1 MGIVAGAVL
10 LVGVGLVWA
19 RAADETAVTAYVTF
33 DAAETGDDQPA
44 SALGGDTVLTV
55 GCVSMGEDDYC
66 ELQMRDVEQRTA
78 MPIVA
83 EDAPIREAERRIAEA
98 ITVAACPGETHT
110 DRWGRVECLAP
121 IWRAPHP
128 EVVGRLDDA
137 LVAAHL
143 LDRVVRIAR
152 DTDPAHPGSL
162 VYGVRVEDVCFMG
175 SMTTRAHQHQW
186 EAGVLA
192 NGQCLAA

>member
-1 MGIVAGAVL
+1 MTVS
-10 LVGVGLVWA
+10 
-19 RAADETAVTAYVTF
+19 VTD

-44 SALGGDTVLTV
+44 SASGVDTATSI
-55 GCVSMGEDDYC
+55 GIACVSMGEDDYC
-66 ELQMRDVEQRTA
+66 KLQMRDAEQRTA

-83 EDAPIREAERRIAEA
+83 EDAPIRQVERRIAEA
-98 ITVAACPGETHT
+98 LTVATCPGETHT

-121 IWRAPHP
+121 FWRAPHP
-128 EVVGRLDDA
+128 EAVGRLDDA

-162 VYGVRVEDVCFMG
+162 VYGVRVDDVCFMG

-192 NGQCLAA
+192 DGQCLAA